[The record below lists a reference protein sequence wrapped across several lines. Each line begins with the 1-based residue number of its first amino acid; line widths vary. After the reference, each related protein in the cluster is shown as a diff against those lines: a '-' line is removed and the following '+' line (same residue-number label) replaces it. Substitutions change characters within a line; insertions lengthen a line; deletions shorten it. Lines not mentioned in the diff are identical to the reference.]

1 MKTIFPLW
9 LKQATPGR
17 KEGTDVWLKWK
28 CRFTVENFKVICCFF
43 LDGLTSADCLW
54 FTPVFVGRADAINLS
69 GTLVSK
75 QDFKHSTVGKLAFG
89 L

>member
-1 MKTIFPLW
+1 MKTRFPLW

-17 KEGTDVWLKWK
+17 KKGTDVWLKWK
-28 CRFTVENFKVICCFF
+28 GRLAVEDFKVIHCFF
-43 LDGLTSADCLW
+43 LDGFARADCLRG
-54 FTPVFVGRADAINLS
+54 TPVFVGRADAINLS

-75 QDFKHSTVGKLAFG
+75 QDFKHSTVGKLSFG